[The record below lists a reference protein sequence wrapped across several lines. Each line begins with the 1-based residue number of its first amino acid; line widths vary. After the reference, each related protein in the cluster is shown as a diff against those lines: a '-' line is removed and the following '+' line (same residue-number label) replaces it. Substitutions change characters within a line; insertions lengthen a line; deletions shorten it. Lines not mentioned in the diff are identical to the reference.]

1 MVRVITNPNY
11 AAGSAVMKYRSYD
24 YEARAKGDDAGINL
38 GVARQ
43 NNVKV
48 NLADLLNSSP
58 PHLVRKSCQDAKK
71 RGACPTTYLLRPR
84 FLGGIIE

>member
-1 MVRVITNPNY
+1 MFFYGTVITNPNY

-43 NNVKV
+43 NNVSV
-48 NLADLLNSSP
+48 TGQFS
-58 PHLVRKSCQDAKK
+58 
-71 RGACPTTYLLRPR
+71 R
-84 FLGGIIE
+84 FIK